1 MIISETAKIYAKGLI
16 QTAQD
21 GAITYDT
28 ILEQLNII
36 IDTINNSKD
45 LEAVLNSPTISF
57 EQKILIIDDIF
68 AKDLNFQII
77 NFLKLLAEKNRFNEL
92 KQIVLAFQL
101 ELDVINGIKRAVIT
115 SAINLSDEN
124 KDKIINKLTHKLGKN
139 VIAEWVVNEDIVG
152 GLLIQIDDNIIDTSV
167 KNKLEKLSKIKGN
180 I

>member
-57 EQKILIIDDIF
+57 EQKILMIDDIF
-68 AKDLNFQII
+68 AKDLNC
-77 NFLKLLAEKNRFNEL
+77 
-92 KQIVLAFQL
+92 
-101 ELDVINGIKRAVIT
+101 
-115 SAINLSDEN
+115 LSFS
-124 KDKIINKLTHKLGKN
+124 IRT
-139 VIAEWVVNEDIVG
+139 
-152 GLLIQIDDNIIDTSV
+152 
-167 KNKLEKLSKIKGN
+167 
-180 I
+180 